1 MITEFALEPDEAV
14 VRQTRKHWFL
24 FVTSLVPFAILAVLP
39 LAIPRLLM
47 LSSQMVPYAEHINF
61 GTPLMR
67 GAYGLW
73 LLMLWT
79 TAWGTFTRY
88 FLNAW
93 VLTNQRIVDIKQ
105 HAYFNRE
112 VSSVLLSR
120 VQDVTTNVIG
130 VIPSLLH
137 IGSINV
143 QSAGAVNEF
152 HMYGIPKPE
161 EMRDLILKYVP
172 VEPKST
178 GI

>member
-1 MITEFALEPDEAV
+1 MLLPQMI
-14 VRQTRKHWFL
+14 
-24 FVTSLVPFAILAVLP
+24 
-39 LAIPRLLM
+39 
-47 LSSQMVPYAEHINF
+47 PYAERVDF
-61 GTPLMR
+61 TLPLMR
-67 GAYGLW
+67 AAYGLW

-79 TAWGTFTRY
+79 TAWGYFTRY

-93 VLTNQRIVDIKQ
+93 VLTNQRIVDVKQ
-105 HAYFNRE
+105 RAYFNRE

-130 VIPSLLH
+130 LIPSLLH

-172 VEPKST
+172 VEPKNT